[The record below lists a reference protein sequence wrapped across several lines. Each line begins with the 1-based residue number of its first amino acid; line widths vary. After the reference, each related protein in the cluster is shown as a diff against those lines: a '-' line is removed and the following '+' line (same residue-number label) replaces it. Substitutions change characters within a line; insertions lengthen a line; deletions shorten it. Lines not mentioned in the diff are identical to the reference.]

1 MFQLN
6 IQKQTIRLEGK
17 LFDAHFFRK
26 STIEDLGQKTKNDF
40 ELEVFLFLKEWFS
53 DSATIKVKTSGSTG
67 TPKDMNVEKK
77 RMMQSAVLT
86 CSFLNLKPQDK
97 ALLCMPMQYIAG
109 KMVVVRSLV
118 CGLDLYPV
126 TPSGN
131 PFKDMNTVFDF
142 AALVPLQVFNTLA
155 QPTEL
160 KQLKAVKNLII
171 GGGAVDS
178 KIEAVLKDFPYN
190 VYSTYGMTETLSH
203 IALRKING
211 EEASSHYIPF
221 SSVTLSLSEDN
232 TLIIDAPLV
241 AEHRLHTNDVVEMTD
256 EGHFRI
262 VGRVD
267 NIINTGGIK
276 VQTEEVERVLK
287 DYIDIPFA
295 IASLPDTKFG
305 EIIVLVSEQYID
317 IDLLVN
323 IEPNYYI
330 PKKNILIDKIPMT
343 ETSKIDRTHLKKKI
357 NTL

>member
-6 IQKQTIRLEGK
+6 IQKQTIRIEGK
-17 LFDAHFFRK
+17 LFDTHFFRK
-26 STIEDLGQKTKNDF
+26 STIEDLQQKTKNDF

-67 TPKDMNVEKK
+67 TPKEMNVEKE

-86 CSFLNLKPQDK
+86 CSFLNLKPLNK

-126 TPSGN
+126 APSGN
-131 PFKDMNTVFDF
+131 PFKDMDIVFDF
-142 AALVPLQVFNTLA
+142 AALVPLQVFNTLT
-155 QPTEL
+155 QPAEL

-178 KIEAVLKDFPYN
+178 KIEAVLKDFPNN

-241 AEHRLHTNDVVEMTD
+241 AEHRLHTNDVVEMTN

-262 VGRVD
+262 IGRAD

-276 VQTEEVERVLK
+276 VQTEEIERVLK
-287 DYIDIPFA
+287 DYIDVPFA
-295 IASLPDTKFG
+295 ITSLPDTKFG
-305 EIIVLVSEQYID
+305 EIIVLVSKGSV
-317 IDLLVN
+317 DLDSLAN
-323 IEPNYYI
+323 IKPFYYI
-330 PKKNILIDKIPMT
+330 PKSCILVDNLPLT
-343 ETSKIDRTHLKKKI
+343 ETGKIDRPKLKRMILK
-357 NTL
+357 